1 MVHGSVF
8 SHDLIVVLSPAAKL
22 DTREREQLG
31 MSESKKALG
40 QRIAEIRRRHF
51 GPRGKS
57 ILAERLGVSVED
69 LARYERGQVPPGEWM
84 VSLCEL
90 TGEDLQWLLT
100 GVASR
105 GTVVISQARG
115 RHQQLL
121 ARLAD
126 TLENQPE
133 LAGPIESFIELL
145 LHDPSAA
152 QDHPALPGA
161 RPQGFIPI
169 FEPDAGLMQLPSPD
183 DPHTLDRFRHSP
195 ERLQSNPALLME
207 PEDPDAAPRTV
218 SLVHLSEELEG
229 GTNGVCVQSEA
240 LAEAFPGMF
249 GLWIRDDSMNPNFAS
264 GEIVLAVPG
273 RQNQLGAPVV
283 LSVGRSPRLVCRCWL
298 GTDDDQ
304 NVQLGR
310 FCDGGTELYPPGD
323 VHWTSPVQFHIKP
336 AA

>member
-1 MVHGSVF
+1 
-8 SHDLIVVLSPAAKL
+8 
-22 DTREREQLG
+22 

-57 ILAERLGVSVED
+57 ILAERLGVSAED
-69 LARYERGQVPPGEWM
+69 VTRFERGQVPPGELM

-126 TLENQPE
+126 ALESRPE
-133 LAGPIESFIELL
+133 LAGPIESFVDLL
-145 LHDPSAA
+145 LHDPQAA
-152 QDHPALPGA
+152 QDLPALPGA
-161 RPQGFIPI
+161 GPLGLIPI
-169 FEPDAGLMQLPSPD
+169 FEPDADLARLPSSD
-183 DPHTLDRFRHSP
+183 DPRTLDRFRRSA
-195 ERLQSNPALLME
+195 ERFQSEQAMLLE
-207 PEDPDAAPRTV
+207 PEEPEAAPRTV
-218 SLVHLSEELEG
+218 ALVRLSDDIEDG
-229 GTNGVCVQSEA
+229 SARVCVQSEA
-240 LAEAFPGMF
+240 LAEAFPGLF
-249 GLWIRDDSMNPNFAS
+249 GLWIRDDSMNPNFVS

-283 LSVGRSPRLVCRCWL
+283 LSVGQSPRLVCRCWL
-298 GTDDDQ
+298 GTDDEQ
-304 NVQLGR
+304 NIQLGR
-310 FCDGGTELYPPGD
+310 LCDGGTELYPPSE
-323 VHWTSPVQFHIKP
+323 VHWTSAVQFHVKP